1 MGGGWRLVVI
11 ARSGIIWFVIKYYI
25 CIVIVLCT
33 FFGFSL
39 DFHFN
44 ACEGVRCTNGVIRR
58 LPKDNGMCIV

>member
-1 MGGGWRLVVI
+1 MVAGSYRQVGRALFGL
-11 ARSGIIWFVIKYYI
+11 SLSIICIV
-25 CIVIVLCT
+25 IVIVLCT